1 MDYITVPPNLAPSF
15 TGSETSRVRDE
26 QGVVLGY
33 YTPFR
38 EGTDEDYQW
47 AFSQITPDLI
57 EASEKSGLGRPL
69 AEVLAELRQ
78 KYGP

>member
-1 MDYITVPPNLAPSF
+1 MNDITVPGSLASSF
-15 TGSETSRVRDE
+15 GGSETSRVRDE

-33 YTPFR
+33 YTPFP
-38 EGTDEDYQW
+38 EGTDEDYEW
-47 AFSQITPDLI
+47 AFAQITPELI